1 MPFDLKVIG
10 GLLHFYVIVERKNWF
25 NLLSENVLMDIP
37 KAKINEKQDMF
48 IFVKINAKGKF
59 VFQKSPAGA

>member
-48 IFVKINAKGKF
+48 IFVKINVKGKF